1 MPEVSTLVR
10 KQIIEYCSE
19 HPGWSHSRIAREL
32 ETDRPDLVDDLFISQ
47 RGYMLNQ
54 WVNRIVA
61 MHRADQRNKLKSGEI
76 IAAYH
81 PDDGGRLYT
90 VGEMTGT
97 QVVELGNK
105 YLVSGSHLT
114 ALGEFYIHIGGEAGR
129 KKVKTVFPEAELRS
143 IYERYTGGTK

>member
-10 KQIIEYCSE
+10 KQVIEYCDE

-61 MHRADQRNKLKSGEI
+61 MHRADQRNRIKSGELL
-76 IAAYH
+76 AQWST
-81 PDDGGRLYT
+81 DEGGRLT
-90 VGEMTGT
+90 QLREMTGT
-97 QVVELGNK
+97 QVVELGNR
-105 YLVSGSHLT
+105 YLASGSRLT
-114 ALGEFYIHIGGEAGR
+114 ALGKFYVYVGGKAGR
-129 KKVKTVFPEAELRS
+129 RKVKNVFDEAELRS
-143 IYERYTGGTK
+143 DYERYTGGTE